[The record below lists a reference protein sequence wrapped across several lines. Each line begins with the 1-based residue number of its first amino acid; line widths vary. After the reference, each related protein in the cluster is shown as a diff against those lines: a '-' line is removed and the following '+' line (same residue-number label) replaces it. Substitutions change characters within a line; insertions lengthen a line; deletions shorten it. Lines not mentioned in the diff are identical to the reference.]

1 MQREIKTVLLTGAVC
16 AGFLAMSFQS
26 IPSGVRRPL
35 PGMDPEEKAGKRQ
48 LETLADWQTVNPDV
62 RLVLHMEDGEVVRHI
77 PVAVDMNADQYMRKD
92 LEGRENSMGAVFM
105 DEQDLYAVNRVIYG
119 HASRQNNLRFTFL
132 KQYASTTFYQQ
143 HPTFLVE
150 DENSTTL
157 YQIVSFASYDLT
169 KEDTYTGWSLP
180 SFGEE
185 GAEGMFRQTLPYLLQ
200 KTDGVVYA
208 GQQIMTL
215 VTCSMHEE
223 DTRFVLQALACLKE

>member
-1 MQREIKTVLLTGAVC
+1 MRREIKTVLLTGAAC
-16 AGFLAMSFQS
+16 AGLLAMSFQS
-26 IPSGVRRPL
+26 IPPGVKRPL
-35 PGMDPEEKAGKRQ
+35 PGMDPEERAEKRQ

-62 RLVLHMEDGEVVRHI
+62 QLVLHMEDGEIVRHI
-77 PVAVDMNADQYMRKD
+77 PVAVAMNADQYMRKD
-92 LEGRENSMGAVFM
+92 LEGKENSMGAVFM

-132 KQYASTTFYQQ
+132 KQYALTPFYQH

-150 DENSTTL
+150 DENGTTL

-185 GAEGMFRQTLPYLLQ
+185 GAEDMFRQTLPYLLQ
-200 KTDGVVYA
+200 KTGGIVYT
-208 GQQIMTL
+208 GQNVMTL
-215 VTCSMHEE
+215 VTCSMNEE
-223 DTRFVLQALACLKE
+223 DTRYVLQALACIKE